1 MGQQKMVVVCVF
13 EQLNLQIFGSL
24 MKNIVFFWFVNFG
37 SRKNLI
43 SKEGFGVSNDG
54 QKPKNRW
61 YTLDLPHPPCNSHK
75 QDYYMFRLF

>member
-1 MGQQKMVVVCVF
+1 MEVNGPTKSGCCFVF

-24 MKNIVFFWFVNFG
+24 MKNIVFFWFVIFG

-54 QKPKNRW
+54 QN
-61 YTLDLPHPPCNSHK
+61 
-75 QDYYMFRLF
+75 QQE

>member
-1 MGQQKMVVVCVF
+1 MVSALDCFVGDFLFGGVVSKMKPWKSMGPQKMLLVCVF

-24 MKNIVFFWFVNFG
+24 MKNIVFFWFVIFG

-54 QKPKNRW
+54 QN
-61 YTLDLPHPPCNSHK
+61 
-75 QDYYMFRLF
+75 